1 MKIIKTAVGLLIV
14 FILTAGC
21 MHKVSFTPTGKTFP
35 PFQGVVKIFESPP
48 TNIEF
53 VEIGWVSSQGDWNN
67 AWTDLLGDLQKM
79 AASNGANAII
89 ISATNYPETWG
100 VGWRR
105 AGERSIIAKAIRI
118 LEPEDKR

>member
-1 MKIIKTAVGLLIV
+1 
-14 FILTAGC
+14 
-21 MHKVSFTPTGKTFP
+21 MHKVSFTPTGKTYP
-35 PFQGVVKIFESPP
+35 PYQGVVKIFEAPP
-48 TNIEF
+48 TNQAF

-67 AWTDLLGDLQKM
+67 AWTDLLGDLQKL

-105 AGERSIIAKAIRI
+105 AGERSIIAKAIRV
-118 LEPEDKR
+118 LEQEDK